1 MKEAQIYHLHT
12 SSFIAWLKTENV
24 YTNISKDVKRKFD
37 TSNYEV
43 KIPSP
48 SEKNNRVFRLM
59 EDELAAKTVKKF
71 SRLRPKMYS
80 YLTDDGGYGKKQKH
94 QKMCNKARN

>member
-1 MKEAQIYHLHT
+1 MKEAQIYRLHT
-12 SSFIAWLKTENV
+12 SSFVASLKTENV

-48 SEKNNRVFRLM
+48 SGKNNRVFRLM
-59 EDELAAKTVKKF
+59 GDELAAKNCEKV
-71 SRLRPKMYS
+71 
-80 YLTDDGGYGKKQKH
+80 
-94 QKMCNKARN
+94 